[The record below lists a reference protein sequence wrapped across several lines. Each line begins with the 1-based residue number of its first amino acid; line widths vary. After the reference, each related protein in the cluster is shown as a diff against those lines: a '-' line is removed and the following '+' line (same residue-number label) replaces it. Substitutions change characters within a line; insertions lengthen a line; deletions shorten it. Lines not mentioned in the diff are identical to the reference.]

1 MVITVT
7 LLCSA
12 DVTEETEDSVLNIDD
27 SYPTIHPQLVED
39 EEASVEQQ
47 EDVSVDGGAVADET
61 GVEYEEE
68 ETEMTAQYALV
79 AGNTPVYL
87 PHP

>member
-1 MVITVT
+1 MVITVE

-27 SYPTIHPQLVED
+27 SYPTIQPQLVED
-39 EEASVEQQ
+39 EETSVEQQ
-47 EDVSVDGGAVADET
+47 DASVDDGAVADET
-61 GVEYEEE
+61 GGEYEEE

-79 AGNTPVYL
+79 AGNTSVCL
-87 PHP
+87 PHL